1 MEASASLCT
10 PSGVRSKLTF
20 KISGYSFQRGFGVGK
35 YFSSAAFNVGVY
47 FWRIKYYPNEDYVSL
62 SVELATRRGHP
73 SRSGPLTRPT
83 NVDSVLLSFANLCG
97 YFLQPSAY
105 LQDDNLAI
113 ECDIT
118 VLAAITVP
126 PFDIQVPPS
135 NLSDNLREL
144 LKAGEGTDVTFK
156 VRRESF
162 PAHKI
167 VLAMRSP
174 IFKADLFGSMGGGT
188 RRTITIEDMQPA
200 IFSALLHFIYTDS
213 LPSMGTSDG
222 DDGED
227 MVKYLVV
234 ATNRYAMKR
243 MKVIHIDSFI
253 CKFSLS
259 LQNLAYQKIYMHNI
273 MEWSTTL
280 ALSDHCH
287 CNHLK
292 NACLEFLTSPDRIAD
307 VVASEGYAHIK
318 RSFPAII
325 ADIFE
330 GN

>member
-73 SRSGPLTRPT
+73 S
-83 NVDSVLLSFANLCG
+83 SVLLSFANLCG
-97 YFLQPSAY
+97 HFLQPSAY

-174 IFKADLFGSMGGGT
+174 IFKADLFGSMGDGT

-222 DDGED
+222 DDGEE

-243 MKVIHIDSFI
+243 MKVIRESTL
-253 CKFSLS
+253 CK
-259 LQNLAYQKIYMHNI
+259 NLN
-273 MEWSTTL
+273 
-280 ALSDHCH
+280 
-287 CNHLK
+287 
-292 NACLEFLTSPDRIAD
+292 
-307 VVASEGYAHIK
+307 V
-318 RSFPAII
+318 
-325 ADIFE
+325 
-330 GN
+330 